1 MLKPFLLTVD
11 DDPAVLRAVERDLRS
26 KYAANYRILR
36 AESGKAALELLSQLM
51 ERKEDVALILADQ
64 RMPEMDGVQFLAKA
78 RELFPDA
85 RRVLLTAYADT
96 NAAIAAIN
104 DVRLHH
110 YLMKP
115 WDPPE
120 TNLYPV
126 LDDLLADWL
135 AEYSPPFRG
144 IKVVGQRWNPEAHRI
159 KDFLGRHHVPF
170 RWVDV
175 AEAANDDTLR
185 DFLTTKRKLPFIVFP
200 DGSLEECPDSEAL
213 ATKLELHTKADTK
226 AYDLVIIGGGP
237 AGLAAAVYSAS
248 EGLRTLMIDRDA
260 PGGQAAL
267 SSRIENYLG
276 FPSGLS
282 GGDLA
287 RRAVAQ
293 ARKFGVEIL
302 APQECV
308 QLRTEDSYHILTLAD
323 GAEVAGSAVLLATGL
338 SWSRLDIP
346 NVDRLT
352 GAGIYYGAATTE
364 APSCKDQ
371 DVYVIGGANSAG
383 QAAMHF
389 SHFAS
394 KVTMLVRGD
403 GLSATMSKY
412 LIDQILATPNIEVR
426 PHSEVVAVEGAEH
439 LESIT
444 IRNRQLS
451 SEELVAAQLLF
462 IFIGARPCT
471 GWLKGTLCLDE
482 HGFVRTG
489 PSLSKNGHLPQRWPL
504 PRDPM
509 LLETSIPGVFAA
521 GDTRSGSVK
530 RVASSVGEG
539 SVVVQFVHHFLS
551 GH

>member
-1 MLKPFLLTVD
+1 MIKPFLLTVD
-11 DDPAVLRAVERDLRS
+11 DDPSVLRAVERDLRN

-36 AESGKAALELLSQLM
+36 AESGKEALELLAQLI

-96 NAAIAAIN
+96 NAAISAIN

-126 LDDLLADWL
+126 LDDLLSDWL

-144 IKVVGQRWNPEAHRI
+144 IKVVGQRWNPEALRI
-159 KDFLGRHHVPF
+159 KDFLGCHHVQF

-175 AEAANDDTLR
+175 METANDDTLC
-185 DFLTTKRKLPFIVFP
+185 DFLTEKRKLLFIVFP
-200 DGSLEECPDSEAL
+200 DGSCADCPDSEAL
-213 ATKLELHTKADTK
+213 ASKLELHTKADTQ
-226 AYDLVIIGGGP
+226 AYDLVIGGGGP
-237 AGLAAAVYSAS
+237 AGL
-248 EGLRTLMIDRDA
+248 
-260 PGGQAAL
+260 
-267 SSRIENYLG
+267 
-276 FPSGLS
+276 
-282 GGDLA
+282 
-287 RRAVAQ
+287 AVAQ

-302 APQECV
+302 APRECV
-308 QLRTEDSYHILTLAD
+308 KLRTDDAYHILTLAD
-323 GAEVAGSAVLLATGL
+323 GM
-338 SWSRLDIP
+338 
-346 NVDRLT
+346 DRLT
-352 GAGIYYGAATTE
+352 GAGIYYGSATTE

-389 SHFAS
+389 SHFAR

-412 LIDQILATPNIEVR
+412 LIDQIEATHNIEVR

-439 LESIT
+439 LESMT

-451 SEELVAAQLLF
+451 NEESVAAQLLF
-462 IFIGARPCT
+462 IFIDARPCT
-471 GWLKGTLCLDE
+471 GWLKATLCLDE

-489 PSLSKNGHLPQRWPL
+489 PSLSKNGQHPQRWLL

-509 LLETSIPGVFAA
+509 LLETLIPGVFAA
-521 GDTRSGSVK
+521 DDTRSGSVK

-539 SVVVQFVHHFLS
+539 SVVVQFVHQFLR

>member
-11 DDPAVLRAVERDLRS
+11 DDPSVLRAVERDLRN
-26 KYAANYRILR
+26 KYAADYRILR
-36 AESGKAALELLSQLM
+36 AESGKAALELLAQLM

-64 RMPEMDGVQFLAKA
+64 RMPEMDGMQFLAKA

-96 NAAIAAIN
+96 NAAIAA
-104 DVRLHH
+104 
-110 YLMKP
+110 
-115 WDPPE
+115 
-120 TNLYPV
+120 
-126 LDDLLADWL
+126 
-135 AEYSPPFRG
+135 

-213 ATKLELHTKADTK
+213 ATKLEIHTKADTK
-226 AYDLVIIGGGP
+226 AYDLVIIDGGP
-237 AGLAAAVYSAS
+237 AGLAAAVYGAS

-282 GGDLA
+282 GGHPA

-308 QLRTEDSYHILTLAD
+308 QLRTEEPDQLTLAD
-323 GAEVAGSAVLLATGL
+323 GAEV
-338 SWSRLDIP
+338 
-346 NVDRLT
+346 
-352 GAGIYYGAATTE
+352 
-364 APSCKDQ
+364 
-371 DVYVIGGANSAG
+371 AG

-389 SHFAS
+389 SHFAR
-394 KVTMLVRGD
+394 KVTRLVRGD

-412 LIDQILATPNIEVR
+412 LIDQIEATPNIEVR
-426 PHSEVVAVEGAEH
+426 AHSEVVAVEGAEH
-439 LESIT
+439 LESIP
-444 IRNRQLS
+444 IRNRQLG
-451 SEELVAAQLLF
+451 SEETVAAQLLF

-471 GWLKGTLCLDE
+471 GWLKATRCLDE

-489 PSLSKNGHLPQRWPL
+489 PALSKNGQLPQRWPL